1 MSQRLYVFL
10 ELGSPMFECKDCGA
24 NVELPRS
31 VINNEIIGCVDC
43 GLDYII
49 EIEASG
55 IILLNELA
63 IEGEDWGE

>member
-1 MSQRLYVFL
+1 
-10 ELGSPMFECKDCGA
+10 MFECKDCGA